1 MSKRND
7 YEQGLFDFNRL
18 QESEKETAIDGLVLC
33 DFDSL
38 DWITGDVVN
47 VKEWRRG
54 FNAAADKHQKLVG
67 G

>member
-1 MSKRND
+1 MSKRSD
-7 YEQGLFDFNRL
+7 YEHGLFDFNRL
-18 QESEKETAIDGLVLC
+18 QDSEKETAIDGLVLG

-54 FNAAADKHQKLVG
+54 FNAAADQHQKLVG